1 MSISATSKILF
12 QTFIKVDF
20 SRPEKFLKQPSFV
33 LHSQW
38 VCTDVFSDKALSLS
52 NIVSRGIRFEN
63 LPRGPIQSE
72 KAEKERNKTN
82 QLLQN
87 VWESVTKVPDQS
99 NVSRPLLPNC
109 KAVPASQLGYCFLN
123 CKTQIF
129 QSVLFRLK
137 MSYTKKVKKKDRRF
151 KKEKTFSF
159 LAFCLFQ
166 VVPSWSAK
174 SNFSAEEIKQGGKQK
189 TL

>member
-1 MSISATSKILF
+1 MSLHWCFFLTRLSVCPISWAVELGLKTSPGAP
-12 QTFIKVDF
+12 F
-20 SRPEKFLKQPSFV
+20 SLRRQKKRETKQIT
-33 LHSQW
+33 H
-38 VCTDVFSDKALSLS
+38 
-52 NIVSRGIRFEN
+52 
-63 LPRGPIQSE
+63 
-72 KAEKERNKTN
+72 